1 MLPQIERTSI
11 QSAPTQRCC
20 VTRMV
25 ITRYSS
31 SCRSSHSRSALSA
44 IVGLI
49 LANLCPVRA
58 DADHGWESQFAMR
71 LCQKYVEA
79 CPQDESEMEREEL
92 LERIATSLGGVLAS
106 SGTSAVPSEDIAVL
120 ALLLSRQDKE
130 GHSRFGD
137 RSMTSPIP
145 QAAESLAPQVEIG
158 PLAPDDAVQGADPQ
172 LVPAV
177 LGVVEDSGFSDI
189 GKGQEGFLQGV
200 ERLARLPVSERMVIT
215 GDITSGVQAATVN
228 DAPNLTSAF
237 GRVRVNFVARAVPAS
252 AGGRLSEGYFTL
264 QMRAAG
270 GPFDTSPVGGP
281 SSFSSLNDVAT
292 HRSRFN
298 EGTSRGNLYLAK
310 AFYQQEL
317 RLGDDY
323 IVGRVGIVN
332 LSDFFDTNEFA
343 NNEARQFL
351 NSAFVNSAAYKSGIS
366 APGLMGEY
374 HRSVGR
380 DWLQGLVFRAGYA
393 ISRTERAFT
402 SPIWT
407 GETELQVRVRGNPGK
422 LRFGGTLGNVAGAGG
437 IRGYHLGFDQWISG
451 DLGVFGRFAQYNTGP
466 GSLSL
471 GPVKHSY
478 SGGVQRRFVDQRD
491 RVSQWGIGFSQS
503 FGIETEVP
511 LASEKTLETYFRWQV
526 SEIFSL
532 TPDFQFVFGS
542 GGSRIQG
549 LHVVTGLRMN
559 FGF

>member
-1 MLPQIERTSI
+1 MS
-11 QSAPTQRCC
+11 
-20 VTRMV
+20 
-25 ITRYSS
+25 RYSS
-31 SCRSSHSRSALSA
+31 PYRLSLFRSALRA
-44 IVGLI
+44 VVGLT
-49 LANLCPVRA
+49 LACVCPVRA
-58 DADHGWESQFAMR
+58 DPVHEWESQLTER

-79 CPQDESEMEREEL
+79 CPQDGSEMEREDF

-120 ALLLSRQDKE
+120 ALLLSRQDKVE
-130 GHSRFGD
+130 QSSIRD
-137 RSMTSPIP
+137 RSVSSPVRQATKPPSP
-145 QAAESLAPQVEIG
+145 QAEIG
-158 PLAPDDAVQGADPQ
+158 PLAADDPAQGADPQ
-172 LVPAV
+172 LIPAV
-177 LGVVEDSGFSDI
+177 PDVVDYSEFSDI

-200 ERLARLPVSERMVIT
+200 ERLAGLPVSERMVIT

-228 DAPNLTSAF
+228 DAPDLTSAF

-323 IVGRVGIVN
+323 IVGRIGIVN

-366 APGLMGEY
+366 APGFMGEY
-374 HRSVGR
+374 HRTVSR
-380 DWLQGLVFRAGYA
+380 DWLQGVVFRAGYA
-393 ISRTERAFT
+393 VSRTERAFT

-407 GETELQVRVRGNPGK
+407 GETELQVRMRGNPGK
-422 LRFGGTLGNVAGAGG
+422 LRFGGTLGNVAGSGG
-437 IRGYHLGFDQWISG
+437 IRGFHLGFDQWVSG
-451 DLGVFGRFAQYNTGP
+451 DLGVFGRFAQYNAGP

-478 SGGVQRRFVDQRD
+478 SGGVQRRFVDKRD

-503 FGIETEVP
+503 FGIETDGP

-526 SEIFSL
+526 SNIFSL
-532 TPDFQFVFGS
+532 TPDLQFVFGS
-542 GGSRIQG
+542 GGSRTQG